1 MIMMMAQASLT
12 SRLSTSN
19 SQYQYQD
26 HHTVILLT
34 EQLESGES
42 GDCQGDG
49 GTDDQHAVLVT
60 NTVVYQAPDYPA
72 GSVTD
77 VAKNSNVGVE
87 TVRGYQEQSVRLLPV
102 DQKALGDAD

>member
-1 MIMMMAQASLT
+1 MMAQASLT

-26 HHTVILLT
+26 HHTPVLLT

-42 GDCQGDG
+42 GDCQCHGS
-49 GTDDQHAVLVT
+49 TDDQHAVLVT

-72 GSVTD
+72 GPVTD

-102 DQKALGDAD
+102 DQKALGDAH

>member
-26 HHTVILLT
+26 HHTPVLLT
-34 EQLESGES
+34 EQLEGGES

-49 GTDDQHAVLVT
+49 GTDDQHGVLVT

-72 GSVTD
+72 GPVTD

-102 DQKALGDAD
+102 DQKALGDAH